1 MAAFNFPNSP
11 SVNDIHSQNGV
22 SWKWNGTIWARVGD
36 VNAGDGSWWDQ
47 TSTGIN
53 TTTKVGIGTTN
64 PIVSLEV
71 RGSGANGQIY
81 LGGSTGAHSQIY
93 SDSDGILILSA
104 DQSNSGSNSYLGF
117 SVDNTEKAR
126 ITADGPHLLLGGTS
140 DVNEI
145 TESSSNAGM
154 VIGSTSYGN
163 AGLAIIT
170 SNSGAGRL

>member
-104 DQSNSGSNSYLGF
+104 DQSNSGCISYL
-117 SVDNTEKAR
+117 
-126 ITADGPHLLLGGTS
+126 
-140 DVNEI
+140 
-145 TESSSNAGM
+145 
-154 VIGSTSYGN
+154 
-163 AGLAIIT
+163 
-170 SNSGAGRL
+170 